1 MRLNIEVSEEISDQ
15 IVLDVLKESI
25 DCVTQDVKNL
35 KAMKNKKEYQRQD
48 MLNGI
53 EILEA
58 LEKVYKYYGGNL
70 R

>member
-1 MRLNIEVSEEISDQ
+1 MRLNIEVSEEIADQ